1 MRRLCLFLIAIVLS
15 SYGFYLIAT
24 QDSIA
29 AYILR
34 DGLLLA
40 LAGAVLFALQS
51 TPAPATDQADQLDW
65 RAWLILGLIIVVAAG
80 VRFWRLASLPASCLE
95 SECERALGVA
105 AGGTTI
111 S

>member
-1 MRRLCLFLIAIVLS
+1 MRRLCLFLVSIGLS
-15 SYGFYLIAT
+15 SYGFYLIAS

-29 AYILR
+29 PYIVR

-40 LAGAVLFALQS
+40 LAGAGLFALQA
-51 TPAPATDQADQLDW
+51 TPAPAAEQADQLDW
-65 RAWLILGLIIVVAAG
+65 RAWLTLGLIIVVAAG

-105 AGGTTI
+105 AGGAT
-111 S
+111 